1 MMMRG
6 GTAMRIPFQRA
17 TPGTDQRGMIAALAL
32 VILGVLATLGMAL
45 LTAAQG
51 DRFASTRTRN
61 RGEAF
66 YVAEGGMQVTINGLK
81 TNASNVVRAT
91 FPVMPGL
98 LTNAADWG
106 FTAANYPG
114 GLTFNNMAGGRFIAN
129 DPTSNAV
136 VTIPGIGRGTARVTV
151 WLRSVGAT
159 VADPVVFGVTSAGTL
174 ANNLT
179 SRTVQADVTLVARG
193 GRPPNP
199 LQTGGLEGP
208 VLNLLVD
215 GDTSISGTVLDGG
228 ASVRVLKRVGNNW
241 SLVGTANAANG
252 GGGPYAFTLNVPSP
266 LARGETYSAT
276 SQANNNGP
284 WSPLAFPAVVE

>member
-1 MMMRG
+1 MKG
-6 GTAMRIPFQRA
+6 GTAMRTPSLKP
-17 TPGTDQRGMIAALAL
+17 TPGTNQRGMIAALAL

-61 RGEAF
+61 RAEAF
-66 YVAEGGMQVTINGLK
+66 YAAEGGLQFTINGLK

-106 FTAANYPG
+106 FTSANYPG

-129 DPTSNAV
+129 DPTSNV
-136 VTIPGIGRGTARVTV
+136 VATIPNIGRGTARVTV

-215 GDTSISGTVLDGG
+215 GDTGIPGSVLDRG
-228 ASVRVLKRVGNNW
+228 ATVRILKRVGNNW

-252 GGGPYAFTLNVPSP
+252 GSSPYAFTLNVSSP
-266 LARGETYSAT
+266 LVRGETYSAM
-276 SQANNNGP
+276 SQANGGAP